1 MPLCLDDITAET
13 FSFPVLHTSHLLVHE
28 MQSTSRI
35 LGFACSVAESGL
47 LAPPPMHLGTS
58 AAPLGPTPLVP
69 RLSYNGR

>member
-1 MPLCLDDITAET
+1 
-13 FSFPVLHTSHLLVHE
+13 

-69 RLSYNGR
+69 RLSYLAPMVPHRQADNGR